1 MKFINKKN
9 QDNITTVYMLRFPLF
24 KIIKNIHAHIYG
36 GGNMFL
42 ILLRFLILNFI
53 QQEKL

>member
-1 MKFINKKN
+1 MNFINKKN
-9 QDNITTVYMLRFPLF
+9 QDNITTVYILRFPLF

-42 ILLRFLILNFI
+42 ILLRSSVLNFI
-53 QQEKL
+53 QQKKL